1 MTLEIVLILA
11 MIGFFVGI
19 AKTAVGGF
27 GLLCAALMAQVFPA
41 RESMGVLLMLF
52 LIGDLFAI
60 RAYKAHAEL
69 RFLRTLMVPV
79 FVGIHVG
86 VFYLKGTSDEGLKQT
101 IGWIVLLLVAIFPLG
116 NRLNRIIRSDGMASN
131 KYIRNGLGSM
141 AGFMSMVANA
151 GGTPMSIYL
160 LLRQKS
166 VLNFMGNNSWFF
178 FIVNLVK
185 VPFTLA
191 LGLLNFDS
199 LQYVLAATP
208 TIVIGA
214 IVGRKI
220 IKHMN
225 LQPFLYLTLV
235 SSCLAGAQLIFY

>member
-79 FVGIHVG
+79 FVGILVG

-116 NRLNRIIRSDGMASN
+116 NRLNRIIRNDGVASN

>member
-1 MTLEIVLILA
+1 
-11 MIGFFVGI
+11 
-19 AKTAVGGF
+19 
-27 GLLCAALMAQVFPA
+27 
-41 RESMGVLLMLF
+41 
-52 LIGDLFAI
+52 
-60 RAYKAHAEL
+60 
-69 RFLRTLMVPV
+69 
-79 FVGIHVG
+79 
-86 VFYLKGTSDEGLKQT
+86 
-101 IGWIVLLLVAIFPLG
+101 
-116 NRLNRIIRSDGMASN
+116 MASN